1 MLNSLNTGVS
11 GLQQFQSQIDLI
23 GNNIANV
30 NTTGYKS
37 ARLNFADTF
46 GEAMVSGSGGNVA
59 SQFGNGVVSAG
70 VTTSYAG
77 GGITET
83 GHGSDLAIENG
94 KGFFIVKN
102 AANEE
107 SFATRAGNFRE
118 DNQGYLVNSQGY
130 RVQGALGDGN
140 GGEGDLLFRDDPSI
154 RGGFDPGNAGFVG
167 AEVTMDGRILMHFDD
182 QRSYQGGQILLQS
195 FAAPQELNKLGGNLY
210 SNLEAATPVNDA
222 GQAFGSAPGS
232 GHVGH
237 IRSRA
242 LETSNVDLTGEFSS
256 LIMAQRAFQAN
267 ARMISTSDQL
277 LQELVNLPR

>member
-1 MLNSLNTGVS
+1 M
-11 GLQQFQSQIDLI
+11 I

-140 GGEGDLLFRDDPSI
+140 GGEGDLLF
-154 RGGFDPGNAGFVG
+154 
-167 AEVTMDGRILMHFDD
+167 L
-182 QRSYQGGQILLQS
+182 
-195 FAAPQELNKLGGNLY
+195 
-210 SNLEAATPVNDA
+210 
-222 GQAFGSAPGS
+222 
-232 GHVGH
+232 
-237 IRSRA
+237 
-242 LETSNVDLTGEFSS
+242 S
-256 LIMAQRAFQAN
+256 LIH
-267 ARMISTSDQL
+267 I
-277 LQELVNLPR
+277 